1 MMVMG
6 RVENSIVQSLR
17 LCFRLGFGK
26 ADRAFTL
33 LPLTPLLEQ
42 LDALK
47 ALENGTLATGSSGYF
62 E

>member
-6 RVENSIVQSLR
+6 RVENSIVLSLR
-17 LCFRLGFGK
+17 LFFRLGFGK
-26 ADRAFTL
+26 ADRALTL
-33 LPLTPLLEQ
+33 LPLTTFLEQ

-47 ALENGTLATGSSGYF
+47 ALEDGALASSSSGYF